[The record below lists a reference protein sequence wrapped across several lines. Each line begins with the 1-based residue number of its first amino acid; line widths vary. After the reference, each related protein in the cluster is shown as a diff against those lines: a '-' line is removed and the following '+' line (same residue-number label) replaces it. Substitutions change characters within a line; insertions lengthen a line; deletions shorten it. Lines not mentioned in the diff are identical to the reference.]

1 MGKETRRHAG
11 PWRTCGRFLL
21 RNLPLVVGLGAL
33 AFSIYQGSLDRQT
46 ARFSVRPVVQLSYVA
61 LPASQL
67 PAAGLFIANDG
78 VGIAFIDDIA
88 VTYASS
94 GLDGSSRPLEVLAQ
108 DLRSRYPDF
117 PPVVYATQVA
127 QAIPPNTEKCL
138 FGVSVADATPQN
150 VEALRAFLSG
160 LKVVV
165 HYHSVYNESFETGS
179 TLE

>member
-1 MGKETRRHAG
+1 
-11 PWRTCGRFLL
+11 
-21 RNLPLVVGLGAL
+21 VVGLGAL

-67 PAAGLFIANDG
+67 PAAGFYIANDG
-78 VGIAFIDDIA
+78 VGVAFIDDIV
-88 VTYASS
+88 VTHTTN
-94 GLDGSSRPLEVLAQ
+94 GLDESSRPLEVLAQ

-117 PPVVYATQVA
+117 PPVAYATQIA

-138 FGVSVADATPQN
+138 FGIGVADATSQN
-150 VEALRAFLSG
+150 VLALRAFLSG
-160 LKVVV
+160 LTVVV
-165 HYHSVYNESFETGS
+165 HYHSVYNERFETRS